1 MTEYKLKKDDM
12 EFVEYLMDHS
22 IESKFKIDWS
32 DNDTKA
38 KITTKEKGVI
48 KISLPEFKEN
58 TDEIEGEIVIVTSD
72 KGEEYYKSILKMFND
87 RLNDSDV
94 AKSVFSYNQC
104 NTLNSSIKVGDNKNV
119 FNEIEKIFK
128 TLGVEKINFKK
139 NYTNNASVIFDVITL
154 DIIPTFSVHS
164 ETYDGTGDVCALL
177 ADKVPGCKNIN
188 YSNYIL
194 PISEIDDAELIK
206 VDDITVG
213 VYYKKRNY
221 ILLRCDPFYGE
232 DFTKILTLKDDKLFL
247 KKLMTIL
254 KPIKNLDIKYI
265 DTEEFKTELL
275 LEEFNVDAKKHMAT
289 LDSARAKIVNVIKD
303 YNEGLI
309 SKYNE
314 LEINNSEL
322 ENIKEF
328 AKNGKEKLKKEI
340 IEAKKLSFINDIELK
355 QGSIWFN
362 FKQTTAKAT
371 LNRNVNPDGDGFGI
385 RHIYLGNI
393 SISLTGNGKFHVISD
408 APSEQNNPHPHG
420 STSGGPCFGEGQGKD
435 TIHKLA
441 GQRNFTDLAM
451 MLWMWIKRI
460 RLGGEYMPFR
470 NYVDDRLKLG
480 YPVFDEKGDRI
491 LFNDPAKIKT
501 GELMEQSLT
510 DSEKITQSANL
521 EKFKDYTLG
530 GTKK

>member
-1 MTEYKLKKDDM
+1 
-12 EFVEYLMDHS
+12 
-22 IESKFKIDWS
+22 
-32 DNDTKA
+32 
-38 KITTKEKGVI
+38 
-48 KISLPEFKEN
+48 
-58 TDEIEGEIVIVTSD
+58 
-72 KGEEYYKSILKMFND
+72 
-87 RLNDSDV
+87 
-94 AKSVFSYNQC
+94 
-104 NTLNSSIKVGDNKNV
+104 
-119 FNEIEKIFK
+119 
-128 TLGVEKINFKK
+128 
-139 NYTNNASVIFDVITL
+139 
-154 DIIPTFSVHS
+154 
-164 ETYDGTGDVCALL
+164 
-177 ADKVPGCKNIN
+177 
-188 YSNYIL
+188 
-194 PISEIDDAELIK
+194 
-206 VDDITVG
+206 
-213 VYYKKRNY
+213 
-221 ILLRCDPFYGE
+221 
-232 DFTKILTLKDDKLFL
+232 
-247 KKLMTIL
+247 MTIL

-314 LEINNSEL
+314 LETNNSEL